1 MPLTLSLR
9 DLGAAAPLAI
19 DLGGVVPQVVRDLDA
34 SAIAR
39 LEVRADGEPVRLGDV
54 ASIGGSPGDGTI
66 ECLGDFARVHQVA
79 AGMTSGAIVV
89 RGSVGRHAG
98 AGMTG
103 GTLTVEGSAGDW
115 LAAEMIGGS
124 IHVAGDAGDG
134 IAGAF
139 PGSEHGMRGGLVV
152 VCGSVGSLAGMRLRR
167 GIVAVGG
174 DCGDAPAFEMRAGT
188 VVVGGRIGSHPG
200 LGMRRGSLVA
210 LSDTP
215 APPPTFVRG
224 ADWSPA
230 FLPLVLQRLARAGL
244 HTAAEGVHAGCWRQW
259 HGDGLTG
266 GRGEI
271 LHRV

>member
-1 MPLTLSLR
+1 
-9 DLGAAAPLAI
+9 
-19 DLGGVVPQVVRDLDA
+19 
-34 SAIAR
+34 
-39 LEVRADGEPVRLGDV
+39 
-54 ASIGGSPGDGTI
+54 
-66 ECLGDFARVHQVA
+66 
-79 AGMTSGAIVV
+79 
-89 RGSVGRHAG
+89 
-98 AGMTG
+98 
-103 GTLTVEGSAGDW
+103 
-115 LAAEMIGGS
+115 MIGGS

-139 PGSEHGMRGGLVV
+139 PGSAHGMRGGLVV

-215 APPPTFVRG
+215 LPPPTFVRG
-224 ADWSPA
+224 VDWSPA

-244 HTAAEGVHAGCWRQW
+244 RAAEGVHAGCWRQW

-271 LHRV
+271 WHRV